1 MELTD
6 RVEKLAHEQ
15 GVSESEILE
24 EALEKG
30 VKTLWEDY
38 VASKYVDGE
47 LDREE
52 AIDLLGRDKVKQ
64 VDKELDAVRKD
75 IEWGMNA

>member
-30 VKTLWEDY
+30 VKTLWEEY
-38 VASKYVDGE
+38 VVSKYVDGE
-47 LDREE
+47 LEREE
-52 AIDLLGRDKVKQ
+52 AVNLLGREKIKQ
-64 VDKELDAVRKD
+64 VDKELDAVRED